1 MRTYACLSI
10 LLGLVTSLTVHYSFW
25 VVFGIM
31 YSGGM
36 LLVVVIAFTAKS
48 KQPRASS
55 STALNDG
62 KGQLIV
68 EGQTAPEDLKAA

>member
-1 MRTYACLSI
+1 
-10 LLGLVTSLTVHYSFW
+10 LGLVISLTVHYSFL

-48 KQPRASS
+48 KQPRASR
-55 STALNDG
+55 STVLNDG

-68 EGQTAPEDLKAA
+68 EGRTASEDLKAA

>member
-1 MRTYACLSI
+1 
-10 LLGLVTSLTVHYSFW
+10 
-25 VVFGIM
+25 M

-48 KQPRASS
+48 KQPRASR
-55 STALNDG
+55 STVLNDG

-68 EGQTAPEDLKAA
+68 EGRTASEDLKAA